1 MAVALS
7 SSDPNSYSESDRCE
21 VTFLDWDV
29 AVNFENH
36 TIGGF
41 AHLTVRRKCDD
52 LDTLVLDVR
61 DISVEKV
68 FLTDSGTVCQFEISN
83 PAKVSF
89 GSKLSIKLGMVP
101 EQSFK
106 ISIKYT
112 TSSEASAL
120 QWLSPEQTAGKRQP
134 YLFSQCQAIH
144 ARSLFPCQDSPA
156 VKFPYTAKVKCPR
169 DITVLMSAER
179 EGTEPCPDDPSQV
192 FYKFSMKVPIP
203 SYLVAIVAGDL
214 EYRNIGPRSK
224 VWSERELVEAA
235 AYEFAETEQ
244 MLQTAEQLGGPYV
257 WGIYDLLVLPPSFP
271 YGGME
276 NPCLT
281 FVTPTLLAGDRS
293 LADVIAHEISHS
305 WTGNLVTNRT
315 FEDFWLNEGHTK
327 YLERKIVSRLQ
338 SGRDYFELLSRQGF
352 QILQQTVKSLREAGE
367 EPYTRL
373 VPDLRGVDPDDA
385 FSTVPYEKG
394 FALLYYLEQLL
405 GGPEVFEPFL
415 RAYIENFKYKSISTQ
430 DWKDYLFEYFSS
442 QADQEKLQAVDWDTW
457 LQGLG
462 MPPCQPD
469 YDGALLLEEPSR
481 ILSQRWITQ
490 TEGNLDVF
498 QKEDMNSWPSLLVRQ
513 FLQFLLDEEDPLPLA
528 KVIHMEKVYGFN
540 AVKNSEVR
548 FRWLRLC
555 IKARWLECIPLALG
569 FVTEQ
574 GRMKFV
580 RPIYRDLHAWE
591 EARLQAITNFGKV
604 RREMHSTTA
613 QLVAKDLHLEE

>member
-7 SSDPNSYSESDRCE
+7 TSDPNSYSESDRCE
-21 VTFLDWDV
+21 ITFLDWDV
-29 AVNFENH
+29 AVNFNNH

-41 AHLTVRRKCDD
+41 AHLTVRRKCED

-61 DISVEKV
+61 DITVEKT
-68 FLTDSGTVCQFEISN
+68 FLTDSGKECLFEISN
-83 PAKVSF
+83 PANVNF

-101 EQSFK
+101 DESFK

-156 VKFPYTAKVKCPR
+156 VKFRYTAKVKCPR

-179 EGTEPCPDDPSQV
+179 EGTEPCPDDASQIV
-192 FYKFSMKVPIP
+192 HKFSLKVPIP

-214 EYRNIGPRSK
+214 ESRDIGPRSK
-224 VWSERELVEAA
+224 VWSERELVDISAH
-235 AYEFAETEQ
+235 EFAETEQ

-315 FEDFWLNEGHTK
+315 FEHFWLNEGHTMF
-327 YLERKIVSRLQ
+327 LERKIVGRMHGNNLKRIHASEGWTALQ
-338 SGRDYFELLSRQGF
+338 D
-352 QILQQTVKSLREAGE
+352 TVKALCEAGD

-385 FSTVPYEKG
+385 FSSVPYEKG
-394 FALLYYLEQLL
+394 FALLYHLEQLL
-405 GGPEVFEPFL
+405 GGPGLGHVVRVPNIKFE
-415 RAYIENFKYKSISTQ
+415 R
-430 DWKDYLFEYFSS
+430 DWKDFLFEYFSS
-442 QADQEKLQAVDWDTW
+442 EEDQQKLHGVDWETW
-457 LQGLG
+457 FQGLG
-462 MPPCQPD
+462 MPPFQPD
-469 YDGALLLEEPSR
+469 YDGALLLEEASKVLSARWVSQPEENLGVFSR
-481 ILSQRWITQ
+481 EDLD
-490 TEGNLDVF
+490 NL
-498 QKEDMNSWPSLLVRQ
+498 PSLLVRQ
-513 FLQFLLDEEDPLPLA
+513 FLQFLLDEEKNPLSLV
-528 KVIHMEKVYGFN
+528 KVMRMEQVYGFN

-555 IKARWLECIPLALG
+555 IKARWVDCIALALG

-580 RPIYRDLHAWE
+580 RPIYRDLYAWE
-591 EARLQAITNFGKV
+591 EARSQAILNFNRV

-613 QLVAKDLHLEE
+613 MLVAKDLHLDE